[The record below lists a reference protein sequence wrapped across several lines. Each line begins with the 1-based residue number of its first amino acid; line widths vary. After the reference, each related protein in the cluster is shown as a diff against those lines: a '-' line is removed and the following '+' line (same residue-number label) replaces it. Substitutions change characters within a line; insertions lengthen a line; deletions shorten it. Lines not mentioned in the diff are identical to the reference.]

1 MNKIKL
7 AVFSIKNKNN
17 NIDKHIHQILQNHP
31 TFHSEERSVNLVRR
45 REHIDGL
52 QYLLIS
58 LWFVWTEKESD
69 RREGKGRSCCLGE
82 VCRTLAI

>member
-17 NIDKHIHQILQNHP
+17 NIDIHIHQILQNHP

-52 QYLLIS
+52 SSY
-58 LWFVWTEKESD
+58 
-69 RREGKGRSCCLGE
+69 
-82 VCRTLAI
+82 